1 MSICPFCHRNLVERE
16 TFCSFCGYPLVLA
29 LPFRPEIEHKSRYLV
44 LAFLSLFFGIASSVF
59 SFHSYLYI
67 VGLVFV
73 IPSIAFGGICLEA
86 ISQKFNG
93 TLIRYVAIAGLALGV
108 FSYVISIFTNSN
120 VPGNGYS
127 M

>member
-1 MSICPFCHRNLVERE
+1 MSICPFCHSNLIERE
-16 TFCSFCGYPLVLA
+16 TFCCHCGYSLVLA
-29 LPFRPEIEHKSRYLV
+29 LPFHPEIEHKSRYLA

-67 VGLVFV
+67 MGLVLV
-73 IPSIAFGGICLEA
+73 IPSIAFGGACLEA
-86 ISQKFNG
+86 IAQKFNG
-93 TLIRYVAIAGLALGV
+93 TLIRYLAIAGMSLGV
-108 FSYVISIFTNSN
+108 FSYIISIFTNSN